1 MVIEL
6 RLVQF
11 WSEIMLVISNRTLP
25 ARSSDF
31 EITRMILDQIRS
43 TQFNYHYVYK
53 DDFLSR
59 FVRLG
64 REII

>member
-1 MVIEL
+1 M
-6 RLVQF
+6 QF
-11 WSEIMLVISNRTLP
+11 WSEIILAISNRTLP

-53 DDFLSR
+53 DDFPGSI
-59 FVRLG
+59 VRLG
-64 REII
+64 REIV